1 MQAAYNRGS
10 FASNSS
16 SGRQLLEVSATFE
29 HPPTHFTILHQI
41 LQSSTTFEHPPPNS
55 RLIQNILQSSTK
67 FFNPPPNSSILH
79 QILPSTTKFCNRPLN
94 FNRCVSTPP
103 STPLFKHSTICP
115 LFLFLQNPLH
125 QNLMH
130 LETFTIQHNWHF
142 VFLSHLVLKDAACNL
157 FLTLEHLKRLLFILS
172 SSHTSPSHTI
182 PATATTHFI
191 CIISSNP
198 QGLNCA
204 DIKLRAMTSTYF
216 LRTLQPVSI
225 HPFIQNIH
233 GRLTL
238 KEFAQLLIIIHEA
251 APVINLK

>member
-16 SGRQLLEVSATFE
+16 SGRQLLEVSTTFE

-103 STPLFKHSTICP
+103 STPLFKHSTIYP

-130 LETFTIQHNWHF
+130 LETFTIQHNWNS

-172 SSHTSPSHTI
+172 SSHTSPSHTSHCNHSFYLHNLFKSSGVELCWHKI
-182 PATATTHFI
+182 TSHDLYIFSQDLAT
-191 CIISSNP
+191 CIHSS
-198 QGLNCA
+198 
-204 DIKLRAMTSTYF
+204 F
-216 LRTLQPVSI
+216 
-225 HPFIQNIH
+225 HPKYSWGITP
-233 GRLTL
+233 REL
-238 KEFAQLLIIIHEA
+238 AQLLIIIHEA
-251 APVINLK
+251 APVIKL